1 VEEATCWA
9 MNVLSTSD
17 FLETFQGKFLPLLES
32 SKTGE
37 EWDVVLIEAGR
48 SKGGSQ
54 GQILYPEE
62 VLKKAVPLFENAKC
76 YAFEFSGQ
84 IYDHLPENI
93 KQAVPQGFAK
103 NLVGYFTNP
112 KLKKL
117 PNGKKGIVA
126 RFHVIADWL
135 KSALKN
141 AGKKLPELLGFSID
155 AEGVV
160 DKENQVALSIDRVDS
175 VDLVTYPAAGGRF
188 LRMVASR
195 LAASLQQQ
203 ANLKT
208 SNKGGLDMV
217 EGRMLLMMKGLQSG
231 LKEGQ
236 ELEITDDVV
245 NAIFSEA
252 LEKEEIEESRDEL
265 KEIISQCIGFLKEGK
280 DQFAEALLNGIV
292 EAKKKKRKKKE
303 EYPSPEEEYPKP
315 QKASMPEPQA
325 EPKPEMKPELEEA
338 KKKKKE
344 EYPYP
349 EVQKQ
354 SQELQALKD
363 EITRLK
369 LEKYLEEA
377 LKESGLTN
385 VSKNQIRSMRFSSV
399 EEIDKAIQN
408 MKDLEAKFMQEAGI
422 SSRVEAGETEGEKA
436 LKLLEDVI
444 EGKAHSIK
452 EAYVRFTGDTRVTGL
467 IRECRG
473 RGKER
478 ITESLT
484 TSDWAEA
491 LGDTLRRKLIKE
503 YQVSGLDDWK
513 KIVSDIVPLP
523 DFRSQHWI
531 RLGGYGELPS
541 VSQGATYTELTS
553 PTDEE
558 VTLSVSKKGG
568 LESVTI
574 EMIKN
579 DDIMA
584 IRQIPRR
591 LARAA
596 AQALYNAI
604 FDDILKD
611 NATIYDSVALFH
623 SSHNNLGSSAL
634 SASSFMAT
642 RKAMAQQ
649 TAYGNSEEY
658 LNLYPKWLIVPVDL
672 EDTAFKICHSPVYVS
687 AASYYSGGTASE
699 AATTPNIVPQK
710 FKTDYIVVP
719 RWTDANDWI
728 AVADPN
734 MCPTIVVG
742 FLDGKEEPEIFIQD
756 QPSVGSLFYADKIV
770 YKIRHIWGVAVFD
783 YRPFYKHVVS

>member
-1 VEEATCWA
+1 ME
-9 MNVLSTSD
+9 NFKPSD
-17 FLETFQGKFLPLLES
+17 FFETFQGKFLPLLES
-32 SKTGE
+32 AKGD
-37 EWDVVLIEAGR
+37 EWEVVLIEAGR

-62 VLKKAVPLFENAKC
+62 VLKRAVPLFENCKC

-84 IYDHLPENI
+84 VYDHLPENI

-103 NLVGYFTNP
+103 NLVGYFTSP

-126 RFHVIADWL
+126 KFHVIADWL
-135 KSALKN
+135 KSAIKN

-155 AEGVV
+155 AEGIV
-160 DKENQVALSIDRVDS
+160 DRSQGMALSIDRVDS

-195 LAASLQQQ
+195 LAASIGKQEEGQKKGEL
-203 ANLKT
+203 NT
-208 SNKGGLDMV
+208 KGGNSMNP
-217 EGRMLLMMKGLQSG
+217 MLLAIKGWESGLQ
-231 LKEGQ
+231 EGQ
-236 ELEITDDVV
+236 TIEATDDVV
-245 NAIFSEA
+245 SAIFGNV
-252 LEKEEIEESRDEL
+252 LDEEVIKESRDEL
-265 KEIISQCIGFLKEGK
+265 KEIITQCVGFLSEGK
-280 DQFAEALLNGIV
+280 EELAEALITGIV
-292 EAKKKKRKKKE
+292 EAKKKKKKKE
-303 EYPSPEEEYPKP
+303 EYPTPAEKYPAP
-315 QKASMPEPQA
+315 QKASQEEPNGD
-325 EPKPEMKPELEEA
+325 MEEA
-338 KKKKKE
+338 KKKKKKD
-344 EYPYP
+344 EYPVYP
-349 EVQKQ
+349 EIQKQ
-354 SQELQALKD
+354 SQDLEALKN

-377 LKESGLTN
+377 LKESGLTS
-385 VSKNQIRSMRFSSV
+385 VSKEQVRNMQFSST
-399 EEIDKAIQN
+399 EDIDKAIGS
-408 MKDLEAKFMQEAGI
+408 MKDLEAKFMQEAGV
-422 SSRVEAGETEGEKA
+422 SSRVEAGNTEGEKT
-436 LKLLEDVI
+436 LQMIEDVL
-444 EGKAHSIK
+444 EGKSHSIK
-452 EAYVRFTGDTRVTGL
+452 EAYIRFTGDKKVTGL
-467 IRECRG
+467 IKECAG
-473 RGKER
+473 RGKAR

-503 YQVSGLDDWK
+503 YKVSGLDDWK

-523 DFRSQHWI
+523 DFRDQHWI

-568 LESVTI
+568 LESVTL

-579 DDIMA
+579 DDILA
-584 IRQIPRR
+584 VRQIPKR

-611 NATIYDSVALFH
+611 NATVYDNVALFH
-623 SSHNNLGSSAL
+623 SNHNNLGSTAL
-634 SASSFMAT
+634 SPTSYMAT
-642 RKAMAQQ
+642 RKAMGQQ

-658 LNLYPKWLIVPVDL
+658 LNLYPKYLIVPLDL
-672 EDTAFKICHSPVYVS
+672 EHEAFKLCHSPVYVNQ
-687 AASYYSGGTASE
+687 AAYYDGGGASE
-699 AATTPNIVPQK
+699 AATTPNIIPQK

-742 FLDGKEEPEIFIQD
+742 FLDGNEDPEIFIQD

>member
-1 VEEATCWA
+1 
-9 MNVLSTSD
+9 MGILSTSD

-54 GQILYPEE
+54 GQILYSED
-62 VLKKAVPLFENAKC
+62 VLKKALPLFENAKC

-93 KQAVPQGFAK
+93 KQTVPQGFVK

-155 AEGVV
+155 AEGIV
-160 DKENQVALSIDRVDS
+160 DKQQGVALSIDRVDS

-195 LAASLQQQ
+195 LAASLEQQ
-203 ANLKT
+203 ANIKA
-208 SNKGGLDMV
+208 SNKGGLDM
-217 EGRMLLMMKGLQSG
+217 GNKMLLMMRGLQSG

-245 NAIFSEA
+245 GAIFSEA

-280 DQFAEALLNGIV
+280 DELAEALVTGIV
-292 EAKKKKRKKKE
+292 EAKRKKRKKKE
-303 EYPSPEEEYPKP
+303 EYPYPSAAEKYPKP
-315 QKASMPEPQA
+315 QKASDP

-385 VSKNQIRSMRFSSV
+385 VSQNQIRSMRFSSV

-422 SSRVEAGETEGEKA
+422 SSRIEAGETEGEKA

-444 EGKAHSIK
+444 EGKKHSIK
-452 EAYVRFTGDTRVTGL
+452 EAYIKFTGDTKVTGL
-467 IRECRG
+467 LRECKG
-473 RGKER
+473 RGKAR

-503 YQVSGLDDWK
+503 YKVSGLDDWR

-541 VSQGATYTELTS
+541 VGEGATYTELTS

-558 VTLSVSKKGG
+558 VTLSPSKKGG

-579 DDIMA
+579 DDILA
-584 IRQIPRR
+584 IRQIPKR

-611 NATIYDSVALFH
+611 NATIYDSKALFH
-623 SSHNNLGSSAL
+623 SSHSNLGTSAL
-634 SASSFMAT
+634 SATSYMAT

-658 LNLYPKWLIVPVDL
+658 LNLYPKYLIVPVDL
-672 EDTAFKICHSPVYVS
+672 EDTAFKLCHSPVYVN
-687 AASYYSGGTASE
+687 AAAYYTGGDAAE
-699 AATTPNIVPQK
+699 AATTPNIIPQK

-719 RWTDANDWI
+719 RWSDTNDWI

>member
-1 VEEATCWA
+1 MEI
-9 MNVLSTSD
+9 LSTSD

-54 GQILYPEE
+54 GQILYSEE
-62 VLKKAVPLFENAKC
+62 VLKKALPLFENAKC

-93 KQAVPQGFAK
+93 KQTVPQGFVK

-155 AEGVV
+155 AEGIV
-160 DKENQVALSIDRVDS
+160 DKQQGVALSIDRVDS

-195 LAASLQQQ
+195 LAASLEQQ
-203 ANLKT
+203 ANIKA
-208 SNKGGLDMV
+208 SNKGGLDM
-217 EGRMLLMMKGLQSG
+217 GNKMLLMMRGLQSG

-245 NAIFSEA
+245 GAIFSEA

-280 DQFAEALLNGIV
+280 DELAEALVTGIV
-292 EAKKKKRKKKE
+292 EAKRKKRKKKE
-303 EYPSPEEEYPKP
+303 EYPYPSAAEKYPKP
-315 QKASMPEPQA
+315 QKASDP

-385 VSKNQIRSMRFSSV
+385 VSQNQIRSMRFSSV

-422 SSRVEAGETEGEKA
+422 SSRIEAGETEGEKA

-444 EGKAHSIK
+444 EGKKHSIK
-452 EAYVRFTGDTRVTGL
+452 EAYIKFTGDTKVTGL
-467 IRECRG
+467 LRECKG
-473 RGKER
+473 RGKAR

-503 YQVSGLDDWK
+503 YKVSGLDDWR

-541 VSQGATYTELTS
+541 VSEGATYTELTS

-558 VTLSVSKKGG
+558 VTLSPSKKGG

-579 DDIMA
+579 DDILA
-584 IRQIPRR
+584 IRQIPKR

-611 NATIYDSVALFH
+611 NATIYDSKSLFH
-623 SSHNNLGSSAL
+623 SSHSNLGTSAL
-634 SASSFMAT
+634 SATSYMAT

-658 LNLYPKWLIVPVDL
+658 LNLYPKYLIVPVDL
-672 EDTAFKICHSPVYVS
+672 EDTAFKLCHSPVYVN
-687 AASYYSGGTASE
+687 AAAYYTGGDAAE
-699 AATTPNIVPQK
+699 AATTPNIIPQK

-719 RWTDANDWI
+719 RWSDTNDWI